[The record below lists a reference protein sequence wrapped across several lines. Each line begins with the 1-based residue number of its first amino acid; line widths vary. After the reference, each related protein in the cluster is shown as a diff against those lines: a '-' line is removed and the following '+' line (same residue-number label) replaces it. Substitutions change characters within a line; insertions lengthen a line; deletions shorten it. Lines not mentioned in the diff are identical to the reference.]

1 MSAGRPAV
9 PQRRSVLE
17 KWKCTL
23 ALVEYPVFD
32 DRLMPMADV
41 MDTPPLNPVAFVV
54 DFVKSE
60 SALYFLQLVDFTVGA
75 ALGIDAVAPP
85 SWAVARAS
93 YIVWAFWP
101 TGPRAFLVAWGAAVV
116 FAVTM
121 ALLPK
126 PPHVP
131 IDQFGDK
138 FEHMLAFATIALLA
152 AFSYPQARLFR
163 IGERLS
169 FLGALI
175 EVLQSIPSLHRDCDI
190 HD

>member
-1 MSAGRPAV
+1 MSR
-9 PQRRSVLE
+9 
-17 KWKCTL
+17 TL
-23 ALVEYPVFD
+23 LTRIALI
-32 DRLMPMADV
+32 
-41 MDTPPLNPVAFVV
+41 VA
-54 DFVKSE
+54 
-60 SALYFLQLVDFTVGA
+60 L
-75 ALGIDAVAPP
+75 
-85 SWAVARAS
+85 
-93 YIVWAFWP
+93 
-101 TGPRAFLVAWGAAVV
+101 V

-126 PPHVP
+126 PPHMP

-152 AFSYPQARLFR
+152 ALSFPTARLFR

-190 HD
+190 RDWIADTLAITVVLLIVWIVRRGRGARLP

>member
-1 MSAGRPAV
+1 MNR
-9 PQRRSVLE
+9 
-17 KWKCTL
+17 TL
-23 ALVEYPVFD
+23 LTRTALI
-32 DRLMPMADV
+32 
-41 MDTPPLNPVAFVV
+41 VA
-54 DFVKSE
+54 
-60 SALYFLQLVDFTVGA
+60 L
-75 ALGIDAVAPP
+75 
-85 SWAVARAS
+85 
-93 YIVWAFWP
+93 
-101 TGPRAFLVAWGAAVV
+101 V

-126 PPHVP
+126 PPHMP

-152 AFSYPQARLFR
+152 ALSFPTARLFR

-190 HD
+190 RDWIVDTLAITVVLLVVWIVRRGRGARLP

>member
-1 MSAGRPAV
+1 MNRTLLL
-9 PQRRSVLE
+9 RLVL
-17 KWKCTL
+17 
-23 ALVEYPVFD
+23 V
-32 DRLMPMADV
+32 
-41 MDTPPLNPVAFVV
+41 
-54 DFVKSE
+54 
-60 SALYFLQLVDFTVGA
+60 A
-75 ALGIDAVAPP
+75 AL
-85 SWAVARAS
+85 
-93 YIVWAFWP
+93 
-101 TGPRAFLVAWGAAVV
+101 V

-152 AFSYPQARLFR
+152 AFSYPTARLFR

-190 HD
+190 HDWIADTLAITVVLLIVWAVRRQRGARLP